1 MSGVLALVVLA
12 VVLSALSRRR
22 RRWPG
27 RTVPRIG
34 AVDTLVRS
42 AVRATLATLAAGAV
56 LFLFGQEASAQ
67 TDEPLAPPTSQPAD
81 DVEVEPTAPDV
92 PAPGDEPVPPAE
104 STPAEGSDDPGGV
117 DTLDLPAPAEPPAV
131 PTPTGG
137 VTDPAAPS
145 EPPAPPTP
153 PATEPPPPVATP
165 TPPAAPS
172 EPAPVPVAT
181 PSTPNVGL
189 WNVALTGRASVRSS
203 GPNITIK
210 FEGDGPELMRAAS
223 DVSGIVITGSDG
235 DDSLEVSDG
244 LGVLVRY
251 EGGAG
256 VDALV
261 MPSSGATVRFTGS
274 RAGELFDRFGALL
287 VSFAGVDDVIGGPGE
302 DTFVA
307 AARSDLRSLQM
318 GPGDRFVVE
327 LEPGADGAPTANL
340 LTVDSV
346 DLAGTLDVSGA
357 SSGLTGSTP
366 VPFLSFGTA
375 QGDFTSFRGLDLGDG
390 AYVRP
395 TTVAGGYELRA
406 ADLPDGIAI
415 RFPSATDADEFF
427 TFLSGKGN
435 AFRSGTPVTIQLRDH
450 ELTGALAVSGT
461 PEAAILTL
469 TDAKLR
475 FGGGH
480 DALLTLEDEVAT
492 LTLTESKLSGTLDG
506 SLTTTVPDVS
516 FAGTFAVTLDSD
528 GRSIEAVGDDV
539 TVTIAGYTFSGVDV
553 VVTVVGDGAHMALLI
568 TAPTGAAVLIPI
580 DGTSG
585 LHAGTLAAALER
597 AFGVS
602 LTPPSMAG
610 IAEATVGSGLDS
622 HDGAT
627 AIMLSPE
634 STAHSA
640 EPPST
645 IGAQPSR
652 SRAGDAVLT
661 GLHTLGPLLALVG
674 VAGPLVVALSTSTA
688 SGGTSCP
695 EPAPLAA
702 AVAVPPVLV
711 APRSTDVLLD
721 EAFTAGGVTTTALA
735 RGPPGGSGTAIA
747 SEIHVR
753 LTSSPQRIPG
763 AQGPFLVT
771 TTSRTAAVSVESGRV
786 DRAPGTLLSLIF
798 LPHLLWTRGR
808 RSTRPIRPC
817 RRRARG
823 SLLATGDA
831 GGVTG
836 RVMASPA
843 VRTPAAPCTSRFAAT
858 GSGGPVAASC
868 PDGGR
873 PKRDER

>member
-1 MSGVLALVVLA
+1 M
-12 VVLSALSRRR
+12 
-22 RRWPG
+22 
-27 RTVPRIG
+27 
-34 AVDTLVRS
+34 
-42 AVRATLATLAAGAV
+42 
-56 LFLFGQEASAQ
+56 
-67 TDEPLAPPTSQPAD
+67 
-81 DVEVEPTAPDV
+81 
-92 PAPGDEPVPPAE
+92 
-104 STPAEGSDDPGGV
+104 
-117 DTLDLPAPAEPPAV
+117 
-131 PTPTGG
+131 
-137 VTDPAAPS
+137 
-145 EPPAPPTP
+145 
-153 PATEPPPPVATP
+153 
-165 TPPAAPS
+165 
-172 EPAPVPVAT
+172 
-181 PSTPNVGL
+181 
-189 WNVALTGRASVRSS
+189 
-203 GPNITIK
+203 
-210 FEGDGPELMRAAS
+210 
-223 DVSGIVITGSDG
+223 
-235 DDSLEVSDG
+235 
-244 LGVLVRY
+244 
-251 EGGAG
+251 
-256 VDALV
+256 
-261 MPSSGATVRFTGS
+261 
-274 RAGELFDRFGALL
+274 
-287 VSFAGVDDVIGGPGE
+287 FAGVDDLIGGPGE

-307 AARSDLRSLQM
+307 TAQSDLRSLQM

-327 LEPGADGAPTANL
+327 LEPGTDGAPTANL

-346 DLAGTLDVSGA
+346 DLAGTLDVSGGVSA
-357 SSGLTGSTP
+357 GLTGSTP

-406 ADLPDGIAI
+406 AELPDGIAI

-427 TFLSGKGN
+427 NFLSGKGN

-461 PEAAILTL
+461 PEAAILTV
-469 TDAKLR
+469 TDARLH

-480 DALLTLEDEVAT
+480 DALLTIEDDVVT

-506 SLTTTVPDVS
+506 SLTTTVPGVS
-516 FAGTFAVTLDSD
+516 FVGTFAVTLDSD

-568 TAPTGAAVLIPI
+568 TGPTGAAVLIPL

-585 LHAGTLAAALER
+585 LHAGALAAVLER

-610 IAEATVGSGLDS
+610 VAGASVGAGLDS

-627 AIMLSPE
+627 TIGLSPE

-640 EPPST
+640 EPPLT
-645 IGAQPSR
+645 IGAQQSPI
-652 SRAGDAVLT
+652 RAGDAVLT

-674 VAGPLVVALSTSTA
+674 VAGPLVVAGSTSTA
-688 SGGTSCP
+688 RGGTSRP

-702 AVAVPPVLV
+702 AVAVAPVLL

-721 EAFTAGGVTTTALA
+721 EAFAAGGVTTTALA

-771 TTSRTAAVSVESGRV
+771 TTSRTAAASVESGRV

-798 LPHLLWTRGR
+798 LLHLLWTRGR
-808 RSTRPIRPC
+808 RSTRPVRPC

-858 GSGGPVAASC
+858 GSGGPVAAGC

-873 PKRDER
+873 PTRDER